1 MLPVIMPNCVIF
13 YHMLVNLAGGLQN
26 FHGGITDEFEPEIV
40 NLVCNSYAYTG
51 ANPAGTS
58 RIQHPPNTR
67 VIEATKR
74 HLGNRVVSPLL
85 TIRKKY
91 KKKGEQVWP
100 R

>member
-1 MLPVIMPNCVIF
+1 MLPVIMPNCLIS
-13 YHMLVNLAGGLQN
+13 YHMLVKLAGGLQN
-26 FHGGITDEFEPEIV
+26 FHGAIADEFEPEIV
-40 NLVCNSYAYTG
+40 NLFCNAYAYTR

-67 VIEATKR
+67 VMEVMKR
-74 HLGNRVVSPLL
+74 HLENRVVSPLL